1 MTEQAPKK
9 SKPIV
14 YIILLAILLLLVLL
28 LGYMYI
34 NTATKVEDM
43 TVEKEMMRTELQNEL
58 NALLQEHNDVKSN
71 YGRLSDTLA
80 SRDSL
85 IQANASEIKE
95 LLNYKWEYFQ
105 IKKKLDR
112 LRDVAKGYVNQM
124 DSLYRVND
132 DLKQENQRIRESYKT
147 EQVKNVA
154 LQEQRIELETIV
166 QNASVLRAYN
176 ISSTGIRQ
184 RGSRQKETDKANRTD
199 RVQICFTLGE
209 NMLVKPGNK
218 TIYFRIARP
227 DGIIL
232 VYDTGDEYT
241 FMANN
246 TKLQYSI
253 EREVK
258 YEGESMD
265 LCVYWDKKSSD
276 EDAMEGRY
284 LVSVYMDGQVI
295 GESSFELR

>member
-9 SKPIV
+9 SKPII

-124 DSLYRVND
+124 DSLYRVNE
-132 DLKQENQRIRESYKT
+132 DLKQENQRIRESFKS

-166 QNASVLRAYN
+166 QSASVLRAYN
-176 ISSTGIRQ
+176 IKSTGIRQ
-184 RGSRQKETDKANRTD
+184 RGARQKETDKANRTD

-209 NMLVKPGNK
+209 NMLVKPGIK
-218 TIYFRIARP
+218 SIYFRIARP
-227 DGIIL
+227 DGVIL

-241 FMANN
+241 FTANN

-253 EREVK
+253 KRDVK
-258 YEGESMD
+258 YEGEAME

-276 EDAMEGRY
+276 EDAMVGRY
-284 LVSVYMDGQVI
+284 LVSVYMDGQIV
-295 GESSFELR
+295 GESFFELR

>member
-9 SKPIV
+9 KKPII
-14 YIILLAILLLLVLL
+14 YIILLAILLFLVLL

-34 NTATKVEDM
+34 NTANKVEDM

-58 NALLQEHNDVKSN
+58 NALLQEHNEVKIN

-112 LRDVAKGYVNQM
+112 LREVAKGYVNQM
-124 DSLYRVND
+124 DSLYRVNE
-132 DLKQENQRIRESYKT
+132 DLKQENQRIRENFKT

-154 LQEQRIELETIV
+154 LQEQRTELETIV

-176 ISSTGIRQ
+176 ITSTGIRQ

-209 NMLVKPGNK
+209 NMLVKPGTK
-218 TIYFRIARP
+218 SIYFRIARP
-227 DGIIL
+227 DGVIL

-241 FMANN
+241 FMANG

-253 EREVK
+253 KRDVK
-258 YEGESMD
+258 YDGKSMD
-265 LCVYWDKKSSD
+265 LCVYWDKKDSNES
-276 EDAMEGRY
+276 AMEGRY
-284 LVSVYMDGQVI
+284 LVSIYMDGQII

>member
-9 SKPIV
+9 KKPII
-14 YIILLAILLLLVLL
+14 YIILLAILLFLVLL

-34 NTATKVEDM
+34 NTANKVEDM

-58 NALLQEHNDVKSN
+58 NALLQEHNEVKTN

-85 IQANASEIKE
+85 IQANASEIKQ

-124 DSLYRVND
+124 DSLYRVNE
-132 DLKQENQRIRESYKT
+132 DLKQENQRIRENFKT
-147 EQVKNVA
+147 EQVKNVT
-154 LQEQRIELETIV
+154 LQEQRTELETIV

-176 ISSTGIRQ
+176 IKSTGIRQ
-184 RGSRQKETDKANRTD
+184 RGSRQKETDKANRAD
-199 RVQICFTLGE
+199 RVQVCFTLGE
-209 NMLVKPGNK
+209 NMLVKPGTK
-218 TIYFRIARP
+218 TVYFRISRP
-227 DGIIL
+227 DGIVL

-241 FMANN
+241 FMAND

-253 EREVK
+253 KRDVK
-258 YEGESMD
+258 YEGKSMD
-265 LCVYWDKKSSD
+265 LCVYWDKKDSD
-276 EDAMEGRY
+276 ESAMEGRY
-284 LVSVYMDGQVI
+284 LVSVYMDGQII

>member
-1 MTEQAPKK
+1 MTEQAQKK
-9 SKPIV
+9 SKPII

-34 NTATKVEDM
+34 STATKVEDM

-58 NALLQEHNDVKSN
+58 NALLLEHNEVKSN

-85 IQANASEIKE
+85 IQANASEIKD

-112 LRDVAKGYVNQM
+112 LRDVAKGYVIQM

-132 DLKQENQRIRESYKT
+132 DLKQENQRIRESFKT

-154 LQEQRIELETIV
+154 LQEQRTELETIV

-176 ISSTGIRQ
+176 IKSTGIRQ
-184 RGSRQKETDKANRTD
+184 RGSNQKETDKASRTD
-199 RVQICFTLGE
+199 RVQVCFTLGE
-209 NMLVKPGNK
+209 NMLVKPGTK
-218 TIYFRIARP
+218 TLYFRIARP
-227 DGIIL
+227 DGVIL
-232 VYDTGDEYT
+232 VYDSGDEYT
-241 FMANN
+241 FMVNN
-246 TKLQYSI
+246 AKLQYSVK
-253 EREVK
+253 RDVK
-258 YEGESMD
+258 YEGKSMD
-265 LCVYWDKKSSD
+265 LCVYWDKKASD
-276 EDAMEGRY
+276 GDAMQGRY
-284 LVSVYMDGQVI
+284 LISVYMDGQIV

>member
-9 SKPIV
+9 SKPII

-124 DSLYRVND
+124 DSLYRVNE
-132 DLKQENQRIRESYKT
+132 DLKQENQRIRESFKS

-166 QNASVLRAYN
+166 QSASVLRAYN
-176 ISSTGIRQ
+176 IKSTGIRQ
-184 RGSRQKETDKANRTD
+184 RGARQKETDKANRTD

-209 NMLVKPGNK
+209 NMLVKPGIK
-218 TIYFRIARP
+218 SIYFRIARP
-227 DGIIL
+227 DGVIL

-241 FMANN
+241 FTANN

-253 EREVK
+253 KRDVK
-258 YEGESMD
+258 YEGEAMD

-276 EDAMEGRY
+276 EDAMVGRY
-284 LVSVYMDGQVI
+284 LVSVYMDGQIV
-295 GESSFELR
+295 GESFFELR

>member
-9 SKPIV
+9 SKPII

-124 DSLYRVND
+124 DSLYRVNE
-132 DLKQENQRIRESYKT
+132 DLKQENQRIRESFKS

-166 QNASVLRAYN
+166 QSASVLRAYN
-176 ISSTGIRQ
+176 IKSTGIRQ
-184 RGSRQKETDKANRTD
+184 RGARQKETDKASRTD

-209 NMLVKPGNK
+209 NMLVKPGIK
-218 TIYFRIARP
+218 SIYFRIARP
-227 DGIIL
+227 DGVIL

-241 FMANN
+241 FTANN

-253 EREVK
+253 KRDVK
-258 YEGESMD
+258 YEGEAMD

-276 EDAMEGRY
+276 EDAMVGRY
-284 LVSVYMDGQVI
+284 LVSVYMDGQIV
-295 GESSFELR
+295 GESFFELR

>member
-9 SKPIV
+9 SKPII

-58 NALLQEHNDVKSN
+58 NELLQEHNDVKSN

-124 DSLYRVND
+124 DSLYRVNE
-132 DLKQENQRIRESYKT
+132 DLKQENQRIRESFKS

-166 QNASVLRAYN
+166 QSASVLRAYN
-176 ISSTGIRQ
+176 IKSTGIRQ
-184 RGSRQKETDKANRTD
+184 RGARQKETDKANRTD

-209 NMLVKPGNK
+209 NMLVKPGIK
-218 TIYFRIARP
+218 SIYFRIARP
-227 DGIIL
+227 DGVIL

-241 FMANN
+241 FTANN

-253 EREVK
+253 KRDVK
-258 YEGESMD
+258 YEGEAME

-276 EDAMEGRY
+276 EDAMVGRY
-284 LVSVYMDGQVI
+284 LVSVYMDGQIV
-295 GESSFELR
+295 GESFFELR

>member
-9 SKPIV
+9 SKPII

-28 LGYMYI
+28 LGYMHI

-132 DLKQENQRIRESYKT
+132 DLKQENQRIRESFKS
-147 EQVKNVA
+147 EQVKNVT
-154 LQEQRIELETIV
+154 LQEQRVELENIV
-166 QNASVLRAYN
+166 QSASVLRAYN
-176 ISSTGIRQ
+176 IKSTGIRQ
-184 RGSRQKETDKANRTD
+184 RGSRQTETDKAKRTD

-209 NMLVKPGNK
+209 NTLVKSGIK
-218 TIYFRIARP
+218 SIYLWMKMKRKWLI
-227 DGIIL
+227 
-232 VYDTGDEYT
+232 
-241 FMANN
+241 
-246 TKLQYSI
+246 TKS
-253 EREVK
+253 
-258 YEGESMD
+258 
-265 LCVYWDKKSSD
+265 
-276 EDAMEGRY
+276 
-284 LVSVYMDGQVI
+284 
-295 GESSFELR
+295 

>member
-9 SKPIV
+9 SKPII

-85 IQANASEIKE
+85 IQANASEIKD

-132 DLKQENQRIRESYKT
+132 DLKQENQRIRESFKS
-147 EQVKNVA
+147 EQVKNVT
-154 LQEQRIELETIV
+154 LQEQRVELENIV
-166 QNASVLRAYN
+166 QSASVLRAYN
-176 ISSTGIRQ
+176 IKSTGIRQ
-184 RGSRQKETDKANRTD
+184 RGSRQTETDKAKRTD

-209 NMLVKPGNK
+209 NTLVKSGIK
-218 TIYFRIARP
+218 SIYFRIARP

-232 VYDTGDEYT
+232 MYDTGDEYT

-253 EREVK
+253 KRDVK

-265 LCVYWDKKSSD
+265 LCVYWDKKNSD
-276 EDAMEGRY
+276 ENAMVGRY
-284 LVSVYMDGQVI
+284 LVSIYMDGEIV

>member
-1 MTEQAPKK
+1 
-9 SKPIV
+9 
-14 YIILLAILLLLVLL
+14 
-28 LGYMYI
+28 
-34 NTATKVEDM
+34 VEDM

-124 DSLYRVND
+124 DSLYRVNE
-132 DLKQENQRIRESYKT
+132 DLKQENQRIRESFKS

-166 QNASVLRAYN
+166 QSASVLRAYN
-176 ISSTGIRQ
+176 IKSTGIRQ
-184 RGSRQKETDKANRTD
+184 RGARQKETDKANRTD

-209 NMLVKPGNK
+209 NMLVKPGIK
-218 TIYFRIARP
+218 SIYFRIARP
-227 DGIIL
+227 DGVIL

-241 FMANN
+241 FTANN

-253 EREVK
+253 KRDVK
-258 YEGESMD
+258 YEGEAMD

-276 EDAMEGRY
+276 EDAMVGRY
-284 LVSVYMDGQVI
+284 LVSVYMDGQIV
-295 GESSFELR
+295 GESFFELR

>member
-9 SKPIV
+9 SKPII

-85 IQANASEIKE
+85 IQANASEIKD

-132 DLKQENQRIRESYKT
+132 DLKQENQRIRESFKS
-147 EQVKNVA
+147 EQVKNVT
-154 LQEQRIELETIV
+154 LQEQRVELENIV
-166 QNASVLRAYN
+166 QSASVLRAYN
-176 ISSTGIRQ
+176 IKSTGIRQ
-184 RGSRQKETDKANRTD
+184 RGSRQTETDKAKRTD

-209 NMLVKPGNK
+209 NTLVKSGIK
-218 TIYFRIARP
+218 SIYFRIARP
-227 DGIIL
+227 DGVIL
-232 VYDTGDEYT
+232 MYDTGDEYT

-253 EREVK
+253 KRDVK

-265 LCVYWDKKSSD
+265 LCVYWDKKNSD
-276 EDAMEGRY
+276 ENAMVGRY
-284 LVSVYMDGQVI
+284 LVSIYMDGEIV